1 MYKYRERVPP
11 LEMTDMAGK
20 RARQGRDEVAAGG
33 YLGCCSV
40 EAMVAVDDRGQMVL
54 PKEVRARAGIKP
66 GDKLAVT
73 VIQGE
78 GGGVCC
84 IALMKA
90 DELSSMVKGVLKPV
104 MKEVL

>member
-1 MYKYRERVPP
+1 MS
-11 LEMTDMAGK
+11 DMANKGAK
-20 RARQGRDEVAAGG
+20 ARRGEPATGAE
-33 YLGCCSV
+33 LGCCRV

-54 PKEVRARAGIKP
+54 PKEVRERAGIRP
-66 GDKLAVT
+66 GDKLAIT

-84 IALMKA
+84 IALMRA
-90 DELSSMVKGVLKPV
+90 DVLSKMVKGVLGPV

>member
-1 MYKYRERVPP
+1 
-11 LEMTDMAGK
+11 MAGK
-20 RARQGRDEVAAGG
+20 GARAAREGPAAGEG
-33 YLGCCSV
+33 PGCCRV
-40 EAMVAVDDRGQMVL
+40 EAMVSVDDRGQMVL
-54 PKEVRARAGIKP
+54 PKEVRERAGIRP

-84 IALMKA
+84 IALMRA
-90 DELSSMVKGVLKPV
+90 DALSSMVKGVLGPV